1 MKRPTTSRKLST
13 RKAKPRRATQAL
25 PASPTGPRSR
35 SPVVDK
41 LTSNGGRAGKSR
53 SKRAGPL
60 SATIY
65 ADLRQQL
72 VSLQRLPDE
81 PVSESEIAEAYGV
94 SRTPVREAILK
105 LADEG
110 LLDIFPQSG
119 IFVSRIPVAELPEA
133 ILIRRALEETT
144 ARIAATQATASQ
156 LLALQSVLQSQR
168 EAEAADDHDA
178 FHLADEAFHATIAEV
193 AGYPGIWTLIQQ
205 VKVHVD
211 RYRRLTLPQPGRITR
226 AIAEHETILAAI
238 SAHDP
243 VRAVAAITDHLE
255 RLLADISATQQLNPD
270 LFEISEGEAGTDRR
284 ATDHQKQ
291 RGRKQK
297 P

>member
-1 MKRPTTSRKLST
+1 MKRQTTSRKLSS
-13 RKAKPRRATQAL
+13 RKAKPRRRTQPLQAA
-25 PASPTGPRSR
+25 PVSPRSSHR
-35 SPVVDK
+35 SLIAEK
-41 LTSNGGRAGKSR
+41 LTGASKAR

-110 LLDIFPQSG
+110 LLEIFPQSG
-119 IFVSRIPVAELPEA
+119 IFVSRIPISELPEA

-144 ARIAATQATASQ
+144 ARIAASQATTSQ

-178 FHLADEAFHATIAEV
+178 FHRADEAFHAAIAEV

-205 VKVHVD
+205 VKIHVD

-243 VRAVAAITDHLE
+243 ARAVAAIGDHLE
-255 RLLADISATQQLNPD
+255 RLLTDISATQELNPE
-270 LFEISEGEAGTDRR
+270 LFANSEAGADRR
-284 ATDHQKQ
+284 VTEQQKQ
-291 RGRKQK
+291 RGRKTGRA
-297 P
+297 

>member
-25 PASPTGPRSR
+25 TSSPTGPRSR

-41 LTSNGGRAGKSR
+41 LTSSGRAGKSR

-119 IFVSRIPVAELPEA
+119 IFVSRIPIAELPEA

-178 FHLADEAFHATIAEV
+178 FHLADEAFHAAIAEV

-270 LFEISEGEAGTDRR
+270 LFENTEGEAGTDRR
-284 ATDHQKQ
+284 ASEHQKQ

>member
-1 MKRPTTSRKLST
+1 MKRPTASRKLSS
-13 RKAKPRRATQAL
+13 RKAKPRPQPLQASSM
-25 PASPTGPRSR
+25 SPRGSSR
-35 SPVVDK
+35 SLVTGK
-41 LTSNGGRAGKSR
+41 LTSAERAPKSR
-53 SKRAGPL
+53 SKRGGPL

-110 LLDIFPQSG
+110 LLEIFPQSG

-133 ILIRRALEETT
+133 ILVRRALEETT
-144 ARIAATQATASQ
+144 TRIAASQATASQ

-178 FHLADEAFHATIAEV
+178 FHRADEAFHATIAEV

-205 VKVHVD
+205 VKIHVD

-238 SAHDP
+238 AAHDP
-243 VRAVAAITDHLE
+243 ARAVSAIGDHLE
-255 RLLADISATQQLNPD
+255 RLLADISATRELNPD
-270 LFEISEGEAGTDRR
+270 LFAIAEPRAGADRR
-284 ATDHQKQ
+284 VTDQQKQ
-291 RGRKQK
+291 RGRKSDRT
-297 P
+297 